1 MTNEELK
8 QKLQEAWD
16 ACIQLQKDLTP
27 RLPLSL
33 DREVLDKA
41 INKIALKISEVKNE
55 L

>member
-27 RLPLSL
+27 RLSLSF